1 MVVSSLRGRPR
12 LGDDLVGDAAVDA
25 DGREAAALRAVH
37 DHQAHEQR
45 IDAVLGGEAEAIGAM
60 IATAAGLTA
69 PTAVSSAAMKNMI
82 HGMAAMRPR
91 TARTPSWTSQSIV
104 PLFCASANR

>member
-1 MVVSSLRGRPR
+1 
-12 LGDDLVGDAAVDA
+12 
-25 DGREAAALRAVH
+25 
-37 DHQAHEQR
+37 
-45 IDAVLGGEAEAIGAM
+45 M

-82 HGMAAMRPR
+82 HGIAAMRPR
-91 TARTPSWTSQSIV
+91 TARTASCTSQSIV